1 MSAKLFSSVYIFI
14 KYCLNMQMPEK
25 ESLEQA
31 FNIFFHNRASLIVL
45 LYLHEVVFLCTA
57 TYVTNCTME

>member
-1 MSAKLFSSVYIFI
+1 
-14 KYCLNMQMPEK
+14 MQMPEK